1 MCAVKSLSGVVI
13 LLTMGLFQ
21 VVLAAVTNI
30 EDVCNLQHVNDLLIL
45 RMVPITE
52 PQTPWQDFIWIS
64 LG

>member
-13 LLTMGLFQ
+13 LLTMGLFK

-52 PQTPWQDFIWIS
+52 P
-64 LG
+64 